1 MFSRFRQQQS
11 SAAIK
16 MEVAQPLHAP
26 PEMKASPTLTAVQHQ
41 PVAPVVEVEDEMMR
55 VVRSNASLADL
66 SSDHFSFAG
75 RPARLAMA
83 YVSPHVDF
91 NTVVEGL
98 RRKAGGVPVIV
109 STTAGE
115 LCSTGTSAS
124 EPLYC
129 PAGDG
134 WDNVVVQIFSPE
146 LLSELSIQSIPL
158 ANEDIRAGH
167 PTKNHEARIGEIER
181 NLARVR
187 VPFEI
192 RSDDTL
198 ALTLIDGLSAS
209 ENYFM
214 EAVYRTDRFPC
225 LFIGGS
231 AGGKLD
237 FKHTYIFDGQRVLEN
252 HAVVAF
258 AKVAPGARFGI
269 LKTQNFTE
277 TGKSIV
283 VIEAQ
288 AETRQVRATVDTATV
303 EVVPVI
309 DALCRMMG
317 CAPHDLSK
325 RLEGHTFAVRMNGEL
340 FVRSVAGIDLEKG
353 VVSFYCDV
361 NPGDE
366 LHLVKATD
374 FAGQTRRDMEFF
386 LRDKPIP
393 VAAILN
399 DCILRRL
406 GNDRELGRLAGSWN
420 IPAAGFSTFG
430 ELLGINVNQTLTAVV
445 FFKVRDGERFRD
457 PFVDQFAIHYARFSR
472 YFTETRLL
480 RQQLINQMRKK
491 VIARLTEFI
500 QRTSML
506 SGQLDQVVGRTD
518 EMRQNVETMQADMEE
533 RIRSVAHVDEQGVL
547 EEEFQKV
554 AAMMQRLNDIV
565 GIIDKITMQTNLL
578 SLNATIEAARAG
590 EAGRAFAI
598 VANEVRALAT
608 NTKQTLDTSRESL
621 SQVDSS
627 MKVLGEHI
635 AASETKLSSAEAGYS
650 DIFGQLGSLFSSFSR
665 INEVM
670 SELGTMSHHQKSM
683 MGQVE
688 LDIERLRRIEG

>member
-1 MFSRFRQQQS
+1 MFSRFRQQNS
-11 SAAIK
+11 NAAIK
-16 MEVAQPLHAP
+16 LEEAQPLHDVLKAIEPPPALVEHEVAASAP
-26 PEMKASPTLTAVQHQ
+26 EL
-41 PVAPVVEVEDEMMR
+41 DEELMR
-55 VVRSNASLADL
+55 VVRTTSALSDL
-66 SSDHFSFAG
+66 SPDHFSFAG

-91 NTVVEGL
+91 NAVVEGL
-98 RRKAGGVPVIV
+98 RRRAGSVPVIV

-115 LCSTGTSAS
+115 LCSTGLSAS

-134 WDNVVVQIFSPE
+134 WDNVVVQVFSPD
-146 LLSELSIQSIPL
+146 LLSQLSIQSVPL

-167 PTKNHEARIGEIER
+167 PTKSHEARIKEIER
-181 NLARVR
+181 NLSRVR

-192 RSDDTL
+192 RADDTL

-237 FKHTYIFDGQRVLEN
+237 FKHTYIFDGQSVLEN

-258 AKVAPGARFGI
+258 AKVAPGVRFGI

-288 AETRQVRATVDTATV
+288 AETRQVRATVDTASV

-317 CAPHDLSK
+317 CLPQDLSK

-374 FAGQTRRDMEFF
+374 FAGQTRRDMEIF
-386 LRDKPIP
+386 LRDKPEP

-406 GNDRELGRLAGSWN
+406 GNDKELGRLAGSWN

-445 FFKVRDGERFRD
+445 FFRVEDGERFRD
-457 PFVDQFAIHYARFSR
+457 PFVDQFPIHYARFSR

-491 VIARLTEFI
+491 VIGRLTEFI

-518 EMRQNVETMQADMEE
+518 EMRQNVETMQTDMEA

-608 NTKQTLDTSRESL
+608 NTKQTLDASRESL
-621 SQVDSS
+621 SQVEAS

-670 SELGTMSHHQKSM
+670 GQLGTMSQHQRSM

-688 LDIERLRRIEG
+688 LDIDRLRRIEG